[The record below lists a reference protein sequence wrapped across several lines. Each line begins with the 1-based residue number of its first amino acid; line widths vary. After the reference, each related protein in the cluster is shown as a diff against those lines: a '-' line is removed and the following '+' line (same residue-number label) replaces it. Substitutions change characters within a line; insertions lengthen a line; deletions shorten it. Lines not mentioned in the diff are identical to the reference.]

1 MARPR
6 LFLLAVTLFLIV
18 VASAAQAH
26 EIGGWRA
33 DVTLRVRTYDSFG
46 VPADDLST
54 AQDEAAATFRQVGV
68 EITWVNCYPVGRN
81 LLAGSPRCAEPLDS
95 SELMLRI
102 VSEARDETKRRVTMG
117 FSWVSRQQTMAPHVA
132 TVFADRVQRVAHAAR
147 ANVVGVLALAIAHEL
162 GHVLLAR
169 AAHAKAGLM
178 QAVWSH
184 SQLKRP
190 SAELRFL
197 DEEALAMRTI
207 LRSRSR

>member
-6 LFLLAVTLFLIV
+6 LFLLGAALFLIV

-33 DVTLRVRTYDSFG
+33 DVTLSVRTYDSFG
-46 VPADDLST
+46 VPDDDLST
-54 AQDEAAATFRQVGV
+54 AQDEAAVTFREAGV
-68 EITWVNCYPVGRN
+68 EITWVNCYPGGRN
-81 LLAGSPRCAEPLDS
+81 LLASSPRCAEPLDS

-102 VSEARDETKRRVTMG
+102 VSETGDEPNRRVTMG
-117 FSWVSRQQTMAPHVA
+117 FSWVSRQQAMAPHVA

-162 GHVLLAR
+162 GHVLLAST
-169 AAHAKAGLM
+169 AHAKVGLM

-184 SQLKRP
+184 SQLRR
-190 SAELRFL
+190 SGAELRFL

-207 LRSRSR
+207 LRRRSR

>member
-6 LFLLAVTLFLIV
+6 LFVLGATLSLIV

-26 EIGGWRA
+26 EIGDWRA
-33 DVTLRVRTYDSFG
+33 DVTLRVRTYDSVG
-46 VPADDLST
+46 VRADDLSV
-54 AQDEAAATFRQVGV
+54 AQDEAAAIFREAGV
-68 EITWVNCYPVGRN
+68 EITWVNCYPGGRH

-102 VSEARDETKRRVTMG
+102 VSEADDETNRRVAMG
-117 FSWVSRQQTMAPHVA
+117 FSWVSKQQTMAPHVA

-147 ANVVGVLALAIAHEL
+147 TNVVGVLALAIAHEL
-162 GHVLLAR
+162 GHVLLAST
-169 AAHAKAGLM
+169 AHAKAGLM
-178 QAVWSH
+178 QAAWSH
-184 SQLKRP
+184 AQLRRP
-190 SAELRFL
+190 RAELRFL

>member
-6 LFLLAVTLFLIV
+6 LFLFGAALSLIV
-18 VASAAQAH
+18 VDSAAQAH
-26 EIGGWRA
+26 EVGRWRV
-33 DVTLRVRTYDSFG
+33 DLTLSVRTYDSFG

-54 AQDEAAATFRQVGV
+54 AQDEAAATFREAGV
-68 EITWVNCYPVGRN
+68 EITWVNCYPGGRN

-102 VSEARDETKRRVTMG
+102 VSEACDETNRLVTMG
-117 FSWVSRQQTMAPHVA
+117 FSWVSRQQAMAPHVA

-162 GHVLLAR
+162 GHVLLAST
-169 AAHAKAGLM
+169 AHAKAGLM

-184 SQLKRP
+184 SQLRRP
-190 SAELRFL
+190 RAELRFL
-197 DEEALAMRTI
+197 DKEALAMRTI
-207 LRSRSR
+207 LRRRSR